1 MIGAKRTLLSVLV
14 SLVLVG
20 TAGASVWLMA
30 SAGVFSGGEQALPSA
45 PGSPAGGASAAP
57 GGGGLV
63 PGIQIGQPR
72 DPFQP
77 LITAPPGGDGGE
89 TTTTGAGGTTTT
101 AAGGTTTTAS
111 GGATTTTAGDN
122 PDGIR
127 VKLLEIRETS
137 TGRLAVVEV
146 DGETYS
152 VRVGE
157 TFATSFRVVSL
168 TANGG
173 VFTYGDSAFT
183 LAVGQSI
190 LK

>member
-1 MIGAKRTLLSVLV
+1 MSGAKRTLLAVLV

-30 SAGVFSGGEQALPSA
+30 SAGVFTGPESQLPSA
-45 PGSPAGGASAAP
+45 PEPGGAAGAVDAGP
-57 GGGGLV
+57 ER
-63 PGIQIGQPR
+63 PAIQVGQPR

-77 LITAPPGGDGGE
+77 LITTPPGSE
-89 TTTTGAGGTTTT
+89 TTTTGAGGSTTTVAGGSTTTVAGGSTTTT
-101 AAGGTTTTAS
+101 TQ
-111 GGATTTTAGDN
+111 GDS

-127 VKLLEIRETS
+127 VKLLEIRDTS
-137 TGRLAVVEV
+137 SGRLAVLEV
-146 DGETYS
+146 DGETWS
-152 VRVGE
+152 ALVGQ
-157 TFATSFRVVSL
+157 TFAVDFKVVSL

-173 VFTYGDSAFT
+173 VFTYKGNAFT